1 MSSDVKKILLGLLL
15 FFVLGMWFTLAHR
28 GSVSEKKSSNFIL
41 YAEFGKADGLM
52 NGAPVRLAGMPVG
65 YVSEQTFGSN
75 FQVRV
80 TLSFDKKL
88 DIPLDSSV
96 TIETDGLLG
105 AKHVEL
111 TPGADEEMLVS
122 GDTLAYTQDVLLL
135 DELLNKL
142 NTYMAKKKETKS
154 EELKTEEVAD
164 ETQSD

>member
-1 MSSDVKKILLGLLL
+1 MNIDTKKTILGFLLILFLGILLI
-15 FFVLGMWFTLAHR
+15 FAHQ

-52 NGAPVRLAGMPVG
+52 NGAEVRLAGMPVG
-65 YVSEQTFGSN
+65 YVSEQVFASN
-75 FQVRV
+75 FQVRL
-80 TLSFDKKL
+80 TLSFNKKYE
-88 DIPLDSSV
+88 IPSDSSV

-111 TPGADEEMLVS
+111 MPGADEEILQS

-142 NTYMAKKKETKS
+142 NTYMAKKKNVENKP
-154 EELKTEEVAD
+154 KEVID
-164 ETQSD
+164 EAQSN